1 MWFVSMARRYI
12 MFRFFWALLL
22 LIPVSG
28 CLSLQPAVDAPELS
42 QVQPQLAAPGEA
54 EQAHPAV
61 PEVVVS
67 PVDHDLTHAVV
78 SAATSPLPELV
89 ETYLVTSQAAL
100 PYAGDLPLAE
110 HPRIDKLIEYY
121 TGNGRKSFR
130 LWLERAGR
138 HIPRIQLVFASE
150 GLPLD
155 LAYLAMIESGFNE
168 KAYSWAHAAGP
179 WQFIE
184 STGRIYGL
192 HNDWWRDE
200 RRDIEKSTL
209 AAARFLK
216 DLNKRF
222 DGDWYLAVASYN
234 AGGGTVSKAIR
245 KSGSTDF
252 WELTEGTVLR
262 EETKNYLPKL
272 LATLKIVRNLEKYG
286 FVDLDL
292 HQSHAYET
300 VTLQT
305 TTDLEVI
312 ARLGGVDYDELK
324 LLNPELKRWCTPP
337 GVTNYQL
344 RVPAG
349 SAQDIRKGYAA
360 LPVDQRARYHR
371 HQIAKG
377 DTLRD
382 LAKRY
387 RIRVDDIMALNKI
400 SNPRSLQIG
409 DDLILPLKEGFT
421 SLPIDE
427 MSDDY
432 DRSRRKTYKVRKG
445 DSLWKIAQRFGVTE
459 KQLRVWNKLGWSNML
474 RPGQV
479 LAVSAKG
486 TRNVAKRSSGETRKL
501 VYQVRPGDTLW
512 GIGRQ
517 FDVRTEQ
524 IRSWNDLDSNHLLLP
539 GQKLT
544 LLVSSAQRS

>member
-1 MWFVSMARRYI
+1 

-28 CLSLQPAVDAPELS
+28 CLSVPVVDTPELTEE
-42 QVQPQLAAPGEA
+42 QPQLIAPAIVEA
-54 EQAHPAV
+54 PQQIV
-61 PEVVVS
+61 PEVVLN
-67 PVDHDLTHAVV
+67 PIDHDLTHAVV

-89 ETYLVTSQAAL
+89 ETYLVTSEAAL
-100 PYAGDLPLAE
+100 PYAGDLPLSD
-110 HPRIDKLIEYY
+110 HSRIDRLINYY

-150 GLPLD
+150 GIPLD

-168 KAYSWAHAAGP
+168 RAYSWAHAAGP

-192 HNDWWRDE
+192 RNDWWCDE

-222 DGDWYLAVASYN
+222 KGNWYLAIASYN
-234 AGGGTVSKAIR
+234 AGGGTVNKAIR
-245 KSGSTDF
+245 KRGSTDF
-252 WELTEGTVLR
+252 WELTKGKVLR

-272 LATLKIVRNLEKYG
+272 LATLTIVSNLEKYG
-286 FVDLDL
+286 FGNLNL
-292 HQSHAYET
+292 HQPLAYET
-300 VTLQT
+300 VTLPT

-312 ARLGGVDYDELK
+312 ARLGNVKYDDLK
-324 LLNPELKRWCTPP
+324 VLNPELKRWCTPP
-337 GVTNYQL
+337 GIADYQL

-349 SAQDIRKGYAA
+349 SAENIREGYAM

-387 RIRVDDIMALNKI
+387 RIRVDDIMALNSI
-400 SNPRSLQIG
+400 RNPRSLQIG

-459 KQLRVWNKLGWSNML
+459 KQLRVWNKLGWSNLL

-479 LAVSAKG
+479 LAVSGKG
-486 TRNVAKRSSGETRKL
+486 RRNVAKRSSAPTQKL

-517 FDVRTEQ
+517 FDVKTEQ
-524 IRSWNDLDSNHLLLP
+524 IRSWNDLDHNHLLMP

-544 LLVSSAQRS
+544 LLVTSAQRG